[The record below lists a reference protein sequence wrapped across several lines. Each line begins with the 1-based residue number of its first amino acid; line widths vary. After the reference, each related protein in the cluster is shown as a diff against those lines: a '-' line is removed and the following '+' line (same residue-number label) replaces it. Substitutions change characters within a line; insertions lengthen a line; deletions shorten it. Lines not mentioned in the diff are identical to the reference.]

1 MSNRRWA
8 VSLKQKQRRFQL
20 FGPRWKKKGDITFR
34 LQDAGRVPRKLRVA
48 KVKGL
53 ENEIDLDAIEAHLEE
68 VKKAVPELRTVLIQ
82 PKGESMYEEIIV
94 LMDHFKKVGMVDL
107 GVAPL

>member
-1 MSNRRWA
+1 
-8 VSLKQKQRRFQL
+8 
-20 FGPRWKKKGDITFR
+20 TFR
-34 LQDAGRVPRKLRVA
+34 LQDAGKVSKKLQ
-48 KVKGL
+48 VKEVVGIDNDVDL
-53 ENEIDLDAIEAHLEE
+53 EGIAAHLEA

-82 PKGESMYEEIIV
+82 PKGDSMYEQIIT